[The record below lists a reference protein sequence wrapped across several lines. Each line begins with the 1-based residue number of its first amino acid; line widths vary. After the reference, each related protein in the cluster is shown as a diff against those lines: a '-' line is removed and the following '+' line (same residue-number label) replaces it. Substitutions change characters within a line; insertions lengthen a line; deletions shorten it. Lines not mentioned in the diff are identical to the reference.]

1 MVILESI
8 LCYFPGVK
16 STKMPYSCLST
27 TILLEIVLTSIDVCK
42 TRRVWAHSSI
52 KNALTLMYIF

>member
-16 STKMPYSCLST
+16 CTKMPYSCLST

-42 TRRVWAHSSI
+42 TQRV
-52 KNALTLMYIF
+52 